1 MFCYKNIRNK
11 PSYFPEVCHYL
22 VTTIW
27 LCFVCRQK
35 KSATKDPSKA
45 NEPGR
50 PHCSN
55 SVVAPP
61 SISQPSLKKKT
72 MFY

>member
-35 KSATKDPSKA
+35 KSATKDPSEA
-45 NEPGR
+45 NEPGL
-50 PHCSN
+50 HCSN

-61 SISQPSLKKKT
+61 SITQPSLKKKT